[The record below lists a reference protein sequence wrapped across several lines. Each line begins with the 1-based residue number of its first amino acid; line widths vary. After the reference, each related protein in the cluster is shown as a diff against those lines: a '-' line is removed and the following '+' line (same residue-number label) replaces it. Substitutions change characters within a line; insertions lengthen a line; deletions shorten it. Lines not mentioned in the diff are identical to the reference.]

1 MAEEIIST
9 EVVQDPINKSKTLYE
24 SVSKDY
30 NIGTYEDFSKKL
42 QDPVKRKAFYD
53 GVGSEYNLGSF
64 DDFSIKI
71 AGAEKKNLGKSVSTD
86 GKLPLQGFSQ
96 EQIQL
101 LQKGTTPPV
110 KTAQQKLGIKPS
122 QQIIPTNL
130 PKSEE
135 KKYQQQ
141 LQKEAFK
148 SQAIENAIA
157 VRQKDPYSTGK
168 SWGLAGAGW
177 TAEKERE
184 NLERGIASG
193 EYEVGQDEKTGKPI
207 VQAVNNAGFWI
218 NLADTYK
225 KDYTKNLE
233 NKILVEASDKDAI
246 RMLNSDLASESEYL
260 PSVEKGFLAEAGQ
273 TVARLGMPLVKAT
286 AYGMGAATG
295 ARFAGAAGTVAAGAS
310 NVGNVTSFIED
321 MGFSSYSDNLKR
333 TYRSLKEQGVPDE
346 QAYQQ
351 AKKAGYFG
359 EAAGV
364 GGAIAMG
371 GAFNKLKTAAASA
384 EVQPFI
390 NSLKHI
396 TKESVK
402 QGGFAAGQSIATDI
416 GARSQGLKIT
426 DNEILE
432 NSFTSAKDMAMVVAG
447 LGGGLRGLQE
457 VIASK
462 NTAAVVQAMGVVTGV
477 VKVPKPIMA
486 QAKGVVSQLPKEEVK
501 KVYEAAEQNGV
512 IPEGSTVKIMSDL
525 DAFKATE
532 LQIPEGLPADIKAS
546 LQGFQEKIN
555 KLEASKEKLDKN
567 YHSRIDA
574 QISSLRKKA
583 DKVLETGEVFKVE
596 TDELG
601 QPIENPSREIEQP
614 DMTVGDM
621 IDNVGVLNGE
631 KGRFYQD
638 GQTIVFKVEGEPK
651 EYEVGNVNELRNK
664 PISELGIEYE
674 KSVVDV
680 SPEGNIIVRGS
691 ELKNGFSDPLK
702 AINKD
707 AEGNVV
713 SVNLETADGKKRT
726 FRGSVAEDIAY
737 QISLKEKERL
747 QPKVEAKVAPIEE
760 VIVEETPKAV
770 EAEVIP
776 EPEIVEMVPVRRLAS
791 EEPPMREGER
801 IVTVTG
807 KTEAERLNSIEQR
820 KKKTSVKPQV
830 LLLNKLVQDADTFAK
845 QNKNYKKSSQGLQ
858 ELNSLRTRVRD
869 LIAKYPEFEGLEIQR
884 EKIVRPSVTKGR
896 MGKMNVK
903 RAVRYDSKAEGD
915 AIIEEGG
922 KLLTDRDQNTQEI
935 FEEFNNSNIFL
946 DFKQDTGI
954 RMSDKQ
960 LDATIQD
967 ILDGIP
973 SKRANRYL
981 NELEAA
987 IAKDEIP
994 LYDKTFGEEGVP
1006 LETLREA
1013 TGVKK
1018 EIVGEPM
1025 DEVSFREFL
1034 DGESKLTPEEQADL
1048 TDNVE
1053 NLLYEYEP
1061 EFEPKTGGEPKAR
1074 VEAEVQPIEAK
1085 PKEGVP
1091 SKAEPVAGAKE
1102 AKPAEKSLEDTYK
1115 ELPKAEKVRKKAIDD
1130 IVDKNFDSILQQ
1142 LKDKNKIEKICP

>member
-1 MAEEIIST
+1 MAEFLDIQDQLPPLPKGVKIIEEKDLPPLPKGVKLVDEVKKKDGGIVSPSKST
-9 EVVQDPINKSKTLYE
+9 SQ
-24 SVSKDY
+24 
-30 NIGTYEDFSKKL
+30 
-42 QDPVKRKAFYD
+42 
-53 GVGSEYNLGSF
+53 
-64 DDFSIKI
+64 
-71 AGAEKKNLGKSVSTD
+71 
-86 GKLPLQGFSQ
+86 LPLEGFSQ

-101 LQKGTTPPV
+101 LQKGTGTPVAPT
-110 KTAQQKLGIKPS
+110 KTAQQVKVEDWSKKQGVKPGE
-122 QQIIPTNL
+122 QIIPTNL

-776 EPEIVEMVPVRRLAS
+776 EPEVVEMVPVRRLAS
-791 EEPPMREGER
+791 EEPPMRKGER

-830 LLLNKLVQDADTFAK
+830 LVLNKLVQDADTFAK

-915 AIIEEGG
+915 DIIEGGG

-946 DFKQDTGI
+946 DFKQDNGK
-954 RMSDKQ
+954 RMSNAQ

-994 LYDKTFGEEGVP
+994 LYDKTFGEAGVP

-1025 DEVSFREFL
+1025 DEVSLMKFL
-1034 DGESKLTPEEQADL
+1034 EGESKLTPEEQAEL
-1048 TDNVE
+1048 VDNVE

>member
-101 LQKGTTPPV
+101 LQKGTTPPA
-110 KTAQQKLGIKPS
+110 KQKLGIKPS

-286 AYGMGAATG
+286 AYGMGAASG
-295 ARFAGAAGTVAAGAS
+295 ARFAGAAGTIAAGAS

-359 EAAGV
+359 EVAGI

-396 TKESVK
+396 TKESAK

-432 NSFTSAKDMAMVVAG
+432 NSITSAKDMAKVVAG
-447 LGGGLRGLQE
+447 LGLGLRGVQE

-462 NTAAVVQAMGVVTGV
+462 NTAAVVQAMGIVTGV
-477 VKVPKPIMA
+477 TKVPKPIMA
-486 QAKGVVSQLPKEEVK
+486 QAKGVVSQLPKEEVQ

-512 IPEGSTVKIMSDL
+512 IPQGSSAKIISDL

-532 LQIPEGLPADIKAS
+532 IQIPEGLPADIKAS

-674 KSVVDV
+674 KSVVDI
-680 SPEGNIIVRGS
+680 STEGNIIVRGS

-737 QISLKEKERL
+737 QISLKEKEKL

-776 EPEIVEMVPVRRLAS
+776 EPEVVEMVPVRRLAS

-830 LLLNKLVQDADTFAK
+830 LVLNKLVQDADTFAK

-935 FEEFNNSNIFL
+935 FEEFNN
-946 DFKQDTGI
+946 
-954 RMSDKQ
+954 
-960 LDATIQD
+960 
-967 ILDGIP
+967 
-973 SKRANRYL
+973 
-981 NELEAA
+981 
-987 IAKDEIP
+987 
-994 LYDKTFGEEGVP
+994 
-1006 LETLREA
+1006 
-1013 TGVKK
+1013 
-1018 EIVGEPM
+1018 
-1025 DEVSFREFL
+1025 
-1034 DGESKLTPEEQADL
+1034 
-1048 TDNVE
+1048 
-1053 NLLYEYEP
+1053 
-1061 EFEPKTGGEPKAR
+1061 
-1074 VEAEVQPIEAK
+1074 
-1085 PKEGVP
+1085 
-1091 SKAEPVAGAKE
+1091 
-1102 AKPAEKSLEDTYK
+1102 
-1115 ELPKAEKVRKKAIDD
+1115 
-1130 IVDKNFDSILQQ
+1130 
-1142 LKDKNKIEKICP
+1142 